1 MRARKR
7 CSGEQEELR
16 VIEEVAVCTESV
28 LFPQVLL
35 DGGVPDFSFAERQ
48 VYDLHAVEAEELSK
62 ALKDAYMCYM
72 FQFEAWNITTGQ
84 YREWGAAYE
93 ERSVEWENEDGEWH
107 EERDPDSGELLC
119 RFFIPTYD
127 WLEGFYSGGGVS
139 LPTYTRMITVGNAY
153 YFLRDRGAD
162 LTVNEDGSGFTVKFY
177 GNVTDFGREPSV
189 EFYDLRDCY

>member
-1 MRARKR
+1 M
-7 CSGEQEELR
+7 
-16 VIEEVAVCTESV
+16 
-28 LFPQVLL
+28 LL

-48 VYDLHAVEAEELSK
+48 VYDLHTVEADELSK

-139 LPTYTRMITVGNAY
+139 LPT
-153 YFLRDRGAD
+153 
-162 LTVNEDGSGFTVKFY
+162 
-177 GNVTDFGREPSV
+177 
-189 EFYDLRDCY
+189 